1 MNILTFIFFIATI
14 LAFKK
19 VETFMSFNVTQTKPD
34 YNDLL
39 CDLRKKSCSTIV
51 GVNERFKNMNP
62 GNLKPKTFKNF

>member
-1 MNILTFIFFIATI
+1 
-14 LAFKK
+14 
-19 VETFMSFNVTQTKPD
+19 MSFNVTQTKPD